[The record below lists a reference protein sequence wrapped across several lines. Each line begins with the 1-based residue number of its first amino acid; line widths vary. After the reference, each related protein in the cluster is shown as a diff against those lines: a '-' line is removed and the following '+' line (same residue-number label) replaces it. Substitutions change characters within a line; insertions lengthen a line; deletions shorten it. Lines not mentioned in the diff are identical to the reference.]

1 MYQVSNSFLQAMDDI
16 SRTLAVHATI
26 AGVDYPATSIIDF
39 ELERG
44 GFDNDI
50 FTIGQTMASALTLN
64 VFTNSTISAGD
75 EVILSIDVLVDGEYT
90 RVPLGVYYVDT
101 ISTNQEKMTLTCYD
115 KMVSLDGEYVPSG
128 TFTRLSQLI
137 SDIATQ
143 TGITFK
149 SPGVDVS
156 IKEPLKGYSYRDTL
170 GFIASLNGGNMLV
183 NRDGQFEIRTYTTVD
198 RTIPPQAQ
206 FSLSVK
212 DVYTVSNVQC
222 LFGDVGIQRGD
233 DSGHSLVFENPY
245 VTEDHIDLIYNQLK
259 GLQFAAGT
267 VSYRGDVTLDPGDVF
282 TLEDYKN
289 ERYTLLCARNTLM
302 FNGGLSGKL
311 ESVGESE
318 ATNKYTEL
326 KFKNK
331 KDLTSLTI
339 ELGKVQ
345 SIVQQI
351 EDVND
356 QLIEKVSDIEQTADE
371 INLKV
376 ESKVDENSVVS
387 AINMSSEA
395 IKIKSDRIEL
405 TGDTVIIGA
414 NGETKTLDEY
424 LTKTELVESE
434 NYLTQSNFNNGVGD
448 WSVSVGVYVKQD
460 STYTRNGSVPMMF
473 HYTGTSNPCAL
484 LTYKMSI
491 AAFDVG
497 KTYKASGW
505 YYVENTDHTP
515 LHLEIWGKVGGASH
529 MSILAQTTI
538 EVGDLIPGQWTQI
551 TVEFTNTQSVL
562 SPCVQTKMDAGGTV
576 WMTDFELVSVEEV
589 EVKLTQEEILE
600 TLDKEGNG
608 LYLLGGKLYL
618 NANAIQTGYLSAS
631 RIKAGLLQS
640 TNGRL
645 RFSLDGA
652 YISVYDDYGDK
663 VGQTVSN
670 TFTDT
675 TTGATMDGMSSG
687 AEYGNY
693 CALGAKTSSSDTAY
707 TTMVMV
713 SGVDNSSIG
722 SNLGGLKKGV
732 NIWNPLTCAWKA
744 TFNSNLYAN
753 AHAYMKGISNTGYI
767 TTTTYLTAGSYIKA
781 GTHMT
786 TPKLSGV
793 TDSSD
798 SRARIEMGADINFKK
813 NSRVQNPSFI
823 EWQGDTC
830 FTASGRTGD
839 YYRFYPA
846 DYSGTNETNLY
857 LQLADDYVSKF
868 KITCNHWNAG
878 HKSIAEF
885 CYYEGSSTTT
895 GGISFWRSLSM
906 NGYAITKCATVS
918 TAAVETSN
926 LTLID
931 DNAQVKVASPATMLS
946 TLDHLEGADLTLTNY
961 LPTATHKSVLHSGSV
976 NVGADRVE
984 WVDLPRQFLM
994 CVDIQITATPNQL
1007 CRYAITH
1014 KDEYGFVIECD
1025 EPDVTLDYVV
1035 VGTKMDGAV
1044 YTDETNPLHF
1054 EPVDKSEPLPGDE
1067 LAQEI
1072 VEDEVGAP
1080 IVVPTPQDM

>member
-26 AGVDYPATSIIDF
+26 AGVEYPATSIIDF

-101 ISTNQEKMTLTCYD
+101 ISTNQEKMTLSCYD
-115 KMVSLDGEYVPSG
+115 KMVALDGEYIPSG
-128 TFTRLSQLI
+128 MFTTLSQLI
-137 SDIATQ
+137 SDIETQ
-143 TGITFK
+143 TGIEFNPPWT
-149 SPGVDVS
+149 DVA
-156 IKEPLKGYSYRDTL
+156 IKAPLKGYSYRDTL
-170 GFIASLNGGNMLV
+170 GFIASLNGGNMII
-183 NRDGQFEIRTYTTVD
+183 NRDGQFEIRTYATVD

-245 VTEDHIDLIYNQLK
+245 VTEDHIDLIYNKLK

-289 ERYTLLCARNTLM
+289 ERYTLLCARNTLT

-339 ELGKVQ
+339 ELGKIQ
-345 SIVQQI
+345 STVQQI
-351 EDVND
+351 EEVND
-356 QLIEKVSDIEQTADE
+356 QLIEQVSDIQQTADE

-376 ESKVDENSVVS
+376 ETKVDENSVVS
-387 AINMSSEA
+387 SINLSKEA
-395 IKIKSDRIEL
+395 VKIKSDRIEL
-405 TGDTVIIGA
+405 TGDTVIIS
-414 NGETKTLDEY
+414 NGESKTLDEY
-424 LTKTELVESE
+424 LTEE
-434 NYLTQSNFNNGVGD
+434 FN
-448 WSVSVGVYVKQD
+448 
-460 STYTRNGSVPMMF
+460 M
-473 HYTGTSNPCAL
+473 
-484 LTYKMSI
+484 
-491 AAFDVG
+491 
-497 KTYKASGW
+497 
-505 YYVENTDHTP
+505 
-515 LHLEIWGKVGGASH
+515 
-529 MSILAQTTI
+529 
-538 EVGDLIPGQWTQI
+538 
-551 TVEFTNTQSVL
+551 
-562 SPCVQTKMDAGGTV
+562 
-576 WMTDFELVSVEEV
+576 
-589 EVKLTQEEILE
+589 TQEEILE

-675 TTGATMDGMSSG
+675 TTGATIDGMSSG
-687 AEYGNY
+687 AEYGSY
-693 CALGAKTSSSDTAY
+693 CTLGAKTSSSDTAY

-732 NIWNPLTCAWKA
+732 NIWNPLTCAWQA

-781 GTHMT
+781 GTHVT

-793 TDSSD
+793 RDSTD
-798 SRARIEMGADINFKK
+798 SRARIVSGADINFSYA
-813 NSRVQNPSFI
+813 NRIQNPSYI
-823 EWQGDTC
+823 WWDGATC

-839 YYRFYPA
+839 YYRFYPE

-857 LQLADDYVSKF
+857 LQLANDYVSKF

-885 CYYEGSSTTT
+885 CYHEGSLTTT
-895 GGISFWRSLSM
+895 PGIDFWRSLSM
-906 NGYAITKCATVS
+906 NGYAIRKCAAVS
-918 TAAVETSN
+918 TSSVETAN

-994 CVDIQITATPNQL
+994 CVDIQITATPNKL

-1025 EPDVTLDYVV
+1025 EPHVTFDYVI
-1035 VGTKMDGAV
+1035 VGAKMDGSV
-1044 YTDETNPLHF
+1044 YTDETNPLHYD
-1054 EPVDKSEPLPGDE
+1054 PVDKSEPLQDVE

-1072 VEDEVGAP
+1072 VEDEVGVP

>member
-1 MYQVSNSFLQAMDDI
+1 MYQVSNSFLQAMDDV

-75 EVILSIDVLVDGEYT
+75 EVILSIDLLVDGDYT

-115 KMVSLDGEYVPSG
+115 KMVALDGEYIPSG
-128 TFTRLSQLI
+128 AFTTLAQLI
-137 SDIATQ
+137 SDIENQ
-143 TGITFK
+143 TGIEFNPPWT
-149 SPGVDVS
+149 DVA
-156 IKEPLKGYSYRDTL
+156 IKAPLKGYSYRDTL
-170 GFIASLNGGNMLV
+170 GFIASLNGGNMII
-183 NRDGQFEIRTYTTVD
+183 NRDGQFEIRTYATVD
-198 RTIPPQAQ
+198 RTIPAQAQ

-245 VTEDHIDLIYNQLK
+245 VTEDHIDLIYNKLK

-267 VSYRGDVTLDPGDVF
+267 VSYRGDVVLDPGDVF

-289 ERYTLLCARNTLM
+289 ERYTLLCARNTLT

-339 ELGKVQ
+339 ELGKIQ
-345 SIVQQI
+345 ATVQQI

-395 IKIKSDRIEL
+395 VKIKSNRIEL
-405 TGDTVIIGA
+405 TGDTVIIS
-414 NGETKTLDEY
+414 NGESKTLDEY
-424 LTKTELVESE
+424 FTKKELVYSD
-434 NYLTQSNFNNGVGD
+434 NLLTQSNFNNGLGSWLV
-448 WSVSVGVYVKQD
+448 SVSAHVKQD
-460 STYTRNGSVPMMF
+460 STYTRDGSVPMMF
-473 HYTGTSNPCAL
+473 NYTGTSNACAL
-484 LTYKMSI
+484 WTDTMSI
-491 AAFDVG
+491 TSFEAG
-497 KTYKASGW
+497 KTYKGSGW
-505 YYVENTDHTP
+505 FYVADTNFTP
-515 LHLEIWGKVGGASH
+515 MNLRIYGKVPGASST
-529 MSILAQTTI
+529 SIIADTRI
-538 EVGDLIPGQWTQI
+538 EVGDLVVGQWTQI
-551 TVEFTNTQSVL
+551 SVQFDCTETITRPRL
-562 SPCVQTKMDAGGTV
+562 QVRMDAGGTV
-576 WMTDFELVSVEEV
+576 WMTDFELVSMEEV
-589 EVKLTQEEILE
+589 KVKMSQEEILE

-631 RIKAGLLQS
+631 RIKAGSLQS

-645 RFSLDGA
+645 RFNLDKA
-652 YISVYDDYGDK
+652 CIIVYDDYDDK
-663 VGQTVSN
+663 VGQTISN
-670 TFTDT
+670 TLTDS
-675 TTGATMDGMSSG
+675 TTGASIDGMSSG

-693 CALGAKTSSSDTAY
+693 CSIGAKTTESATTY
-707 TTMVMV
+707 TSMLVV

-722 SNLGGLKKGV
+722 AHYGGLKKGV
-732 NIWNPLTCAWKA
+732 NVWNPLTCAHNV
-744 TFNSNLYAN
+744 TINHNLYVN
-753 AHAYMKGISNTGYI
+753 YLAYMSGISNTGSI
-767 TTTTYLTAGSYIKA
+767 TTSTYLTAGTYVN
-781 GTHMT
+781 
-786 TPKLSGV
+786 TPKLTGPIN
-793 TDSSD
+793 SSD
-798 SRARIEMGADINFKK
+798 SRARLEMGADINFKK
-813 NSRVQNPSFI
+813 ASRVQNPSYL
-823 EWQGDTC
+823 EWNGSTC

-839 YYRFYPA
+839 SYKFYPA
-846 DYSGTNETNLY
+846 DSSGTNATNLY
-857 LQLADDYVSKF
+857 LQLANDYVSKF

-878 HKSIAEF
+878 HKTIADF
-885 CYYEGSSTTT
+885 CYHEGSSATTQ
-895 GGISFWRSLSM
+895 GISFWRSLSM

-931 DNAQVKVASPATMLS
+931 DNAQVKVASPAATLS
-946 TLDHLEGADLTLTNY
+946 SLDQLEGADLTLTNY
-961 LPTATHKSVLHSGSV
+961 IPTAINKSVVHSGSV
-976 NVGADRVE
+976 SVGADKAE
-984 WVDLPRQFLM
+984 WVELPHQFLM

-1025 EPDVTLDYVV
+1025 EADVTFDYVV
-1035 VGTKMDGAV
+1035 IGTKMDGSF
-1044 YTDETNPLHF
+1044 YSNDTNPLYLD
-1054 EPVDKSEPLPGDE
+1054 PVDKSEPLPDAE
-1067 LAQEI
+1067 LEQEVI
-1072 VEDEVGAP
+1072 EEDDAP
-1080 IVVPTPQDM
+1080 TIAPTPQEM